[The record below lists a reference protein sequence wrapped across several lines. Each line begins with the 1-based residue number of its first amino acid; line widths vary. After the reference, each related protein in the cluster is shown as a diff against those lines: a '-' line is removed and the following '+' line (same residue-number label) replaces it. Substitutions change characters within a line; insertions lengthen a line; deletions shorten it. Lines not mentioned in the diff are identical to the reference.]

1 MRMIKVILCLIAG
14 TLIGCKGNSR
24 QNFPWSL
31 EGKTIP
37 PFTIHDKDDLSMDG
51 FGIYSMSIIVS
62 ANLTREQLTLVSQKI
77 IQDQPKH
84 YLVTIFYF
92 SDPKDVEK
100 EFTVGKAWWG
110 VEDPNRIG
118 KNGDYS
124 RHVLNVELAEKSAG
138 SERQANGGEDRI

>member
-1 MRMIKVILCLIAG
+1 MRIASTIICFIGAIL
-14 TLIGCKGNSR
+14 TGCNGNSR

-31 EGKTIP
+31 EGKAIP
-37 PFTIHDKDDLSMDG
+37 PFTIHGKDDLSMDG
-51 FGIYSMSIIVS
+51 FVNYSLAVIVP
-62 ANLTREQLTLVSQKI
+62 AHLTQEQLTLVSQKI

-84 YLVTIFYF
+84 YLLIIFYF

-110 VEDPNRIG
+110 VEDPERIG

-124 RHVLNVELAEKSAG
+124 RHVLKVELPEKPSG
-138 SERQANGGEDRI
+138 S